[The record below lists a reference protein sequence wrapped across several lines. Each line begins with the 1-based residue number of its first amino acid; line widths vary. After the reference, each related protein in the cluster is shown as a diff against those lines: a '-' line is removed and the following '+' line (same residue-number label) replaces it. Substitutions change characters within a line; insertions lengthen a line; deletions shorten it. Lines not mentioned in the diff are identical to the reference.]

1 MLPKNLIIT
10 KCNNSHL
17 ILKTHIRHL
26 FFSFSKFYFDLMR
39 SCFTFTDIINL
50 IKKNNRMKTFKKTI
64 LPILLA
70 TTWISVSE
78 FARNEFLLKSYWTT
92 HFEKLGLIFPS
103 EPING
108 AMWGVWSLC
117 FAIAIFVI
125 SKKFSLLQTTLL
137 SWFVGFVL
145 MWISS
150 GNMGILPFGL
160 LVYAIPL
167 SFLEAFLA
175 SYIVKKLG

>member
-1 MLPKNLIIT
+1 MKADQ
-10 KCNNSHL
+10 
-17 ILKTHIRHL
+17 THIFWFNFIQPS
-26 FFSFSKFYFDLMR
+26 FFSFSKFNFDLMR

-78 FARNEFLLKSYWTT
+78 FARNEFLLKSFWTT
-92 HFEKLGLIFPS
+92 HFEKLGIVFPS

-150 GNMGILPFGL
+150 VNMGILPFGL

-167 SFLEAFLA
+167 SLLEAFLA